1 MRGLRT
7 AQTSLSLSRSFSRIL
22 RALDFKERE
31 MRRWVKK
38 GSGIEKET
46 MSSARRRILESISLP
61 LADPLPAREENS
73 GLWTRDINAFRSPDE
88 SRERC

>member
-1 MRGLRT
+1 M
-7 AQTSLSLSRSFSRIL
+7 
-22 RALDFKERE
+22 
-31 MRRWVKK
+31 KK

-73 GLWTRDINAFRSPDE
+73 GLPPVDARYQCISFPG
-88 SRERC
+88 